1 MPTPLD
7 LSYATITLTQG
18 QVTIVDTADFEWLN
32 QWKWAAQWNKGT
44 RTYYAVGHDGDYAV
58 RMNRLILGLGY
69 GDNRQGEHISGDTL
83 DNRRSVNLRI
93 ATQQQNSWNQ
103 KRHSNNTSGFRGV
116 DWNARSGK
124 WRARITVGWDTINL
138 GLYST
143 PEEAYESY
151 CEAAK
156 DYYGEFARL

>member
-1 MPTPLD
+1 ME
-7 LSYATITLTQG
+7 TIDK
-18 QVTIVDTADFEWLN
+18 VSIS
-32 QWKWAAQWNKGT
+32 
-44 RTYYAVGHDGDYAV
+44 VGH
-58 RMNRLILGLGY
+58 
-69 GDNRQGEHISGDTL
+69 L

-143 PEEAYESY
+143 PRRHMSPIARQLKTTTESSLAYKNVETSFKH
-151 CEAAK
+151 AK
-156 DYYGEFARL
+156 LPKAIAEKMLA